1 MKKITY
7 KGADEVVFY
16 EKLPNGLEVFMY
28 PNEKARNF
36 YLAFNVKFGSMDT
49 EFKCDKEKK
58 FTSIPNGT
66 AHFLEHQMFQE
77 DDGTTAFEYFGKLG
91 SSVNAF
97 TTYGYTS
104 YEVIACSSF
113 KENLAY
119 LLDYVQNPVFKTASV
134 NKERGIIKEE
144 IKMYDN
150 TPMSVLN
157 FGLEYNLNKQDKHK
171 YLISGTEEDIKEI
184 TAETLE
190 KCYDVFY
197 HPSNMFLVL
206 TGKFSPLE
214 ALGIIKTNQANKEFP
229 PKKKVSKKTIHESIE
244 VEAPYEERQMDVSVP
259 KLKVAYK
266 IDKNKFKNMSDI
278 KLKIYLDAI
287 LQIKFGIASDLLEKM
302 IDEKL
307 IPWDLYPAR
316 EVRDD
321 YVMLSLEMETEYKEE
336 VLDLIRNEL
345 KNIKI
350 TKEELERIKKA
361 NIANFF
367 LHFNDIMEVAQD
379 IEDDV
384 LANGK
389 IEENILEYYKNLE
402 LKEINAV
409 ASAIDIKNESV
420 FFISK
425 LTV

>member
-1 MKKITY
+1 MKKIVY
-7 KGADEVVFY
+7 KGADETVFY

-28 PNEKARNF
+28 PNQKARNF

-58 FTSIPNGT
+58 FTSVPNGT

-77 DDGTTAFEYFGKLG
+77 DDGVTAFEYFGQLG

-104 YEVIACSSF
+104 YEVTSCSFF
-113 KENLAY
+113 KENLEY
-119 LLDYVQNPVFKTASV
+119 LLDYVQNPVFKPGSV
-134 NKERGIIKEE
+134 NKERGIIREE

-171 YLISGTEEDIKEI
+171 FLISGTEDDIKEI
-184 TAETLE
+184 TADTLDR
-190 KCYDVFY
+190 CYQVFY

-206 TGKFSPLE
+206 TGNFSPLE
-214 ALGIIKTNQANKEFP
+214 ALGIIKTNQAGKLFSP
-229 PKKKVSKKTIHESIE
+229 RKKITKKALHEPIE
-244 VEAPYEERQMDVSVP
+244 VDSPYEEREMDVSVP

-266 IDKNKFKNMSDI
+266 ISKDKFKNIDDV

-287 LQIKFGIASDLLEKM
+287 LQIKFGISSDLLEKL

-316 EVRDD
+316 EVRND
-321 YVMLSLEMETEYKEE
+321 YVMISLEMETEYKEE
-336 VLDLIRNEL
+336 VLDLIRSEL

-350 TKEELERIKKA
+350 SREELERIKKG

-367 LHFNDIMEVAQD
+367 MHFNDIMEVAQD

-402 LKEINAV
+402 LKEINMV

-420 FFISK
+420 FYISK
-425 LTV
+425 IAV

>member
-7 KGADEVVFY
+7 KGSDEVVFY

-58 FTSIPNGT
+58 FASIPNGT

-77 DDGTTAFEYFGKLG
+77 NDGTTAFEYFGKLG

-113 KENLAY
+113 KENLVY
-119 LLDYVQNPVFKTASV
+119 LLDYVQNPIFKTTSV
-134 NKERGIIKEE
+134 NKERGIIREE

-214 ALGIIKTNQANKEFP
+214 ALGIIKTNQANKNFS
-229 PKKKVSKKTIHESIE
+229 PKKKVSKKITHEPIE
-244 VEAPYEERQMDVSVP
+244 VEVPYEERQMDISVP

-266 IDKNKFKNMSDI
+266 IDKSKFKNMSDI

-316 EVRDD
+316 EVRND

-409 ASAIDIKNESV
+409 ANAIDVKNESV
-420 FFISK
+420 FYISK